1 MRSSRELGRNIMEK
15 IRKKWISIKNETIK
29 ITEENMDDFLYN
41 LGIKNDFLFMS
52 RNAVAVKKKKGLV
65 HLSA

>member
-1 MRSSRELGRNIMEK
+1 MEK